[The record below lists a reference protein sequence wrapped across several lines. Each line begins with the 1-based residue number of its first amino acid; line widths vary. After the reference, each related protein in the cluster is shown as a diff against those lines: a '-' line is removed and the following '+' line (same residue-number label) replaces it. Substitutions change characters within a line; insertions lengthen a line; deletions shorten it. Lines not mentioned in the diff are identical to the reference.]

1 LIERTFFTFLTRSQ
15 ACDLLDLRFLSIAV
29 RWYDRVEVGRD
40 VSGATAGME
49 EAYFGEASGSV
60 AKRFEL
66 SVSGQEG
73 TGEGR

>member
-1 LIERTFFTFLTRSQ
+1 
-15 ACDLLDLRFLSIAV
+15 
-29 RWYDRVEVGRD
+29 
-40 VSGATAGME
+40 ME